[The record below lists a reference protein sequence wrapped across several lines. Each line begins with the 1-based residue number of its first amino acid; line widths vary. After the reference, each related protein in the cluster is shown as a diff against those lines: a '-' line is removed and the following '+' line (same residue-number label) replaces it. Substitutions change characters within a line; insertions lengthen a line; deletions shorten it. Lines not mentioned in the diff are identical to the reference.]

1 MRWLGVAAAALILCA
16 VLLPSAPAPSH
27 QACTL
32 LGCLVTLPTLGST
45 AAPPKAPC
53 LGDGESGKRVQL
65 FYGQV
70 AGQTDQ
76 SSTTIPKIQA
86 AADTVNQAWR
96 KAGNENVR
104 WACNSSGETV
114 IHVLLPSA
122 TFDAATATLRSLGYT
137 SPDRIY
143 SIVETGPSPNGLAG
157 QAVIP
162 PDDRATDNLANTGP
176 WYDIVWQL
184 SASTLMHEQGH
195 NMGAVQNSAPHS
207 TDAGHC
213 YQYND
218 VMCYNDGGLY
228 FQDGGQMIACTQGQ
242 TLAAEWDCGRDD
254 YFNPA
259 PPAGSYLATH
269 WNLYNSEFVAPA

>member
-1 MRWLGVAAAALILCA
+1 MA
-16 VLLPSAPAPSH
+16 
-27 QACTL
+27 
-32 LGCLVTLPTLGST
+32 
-45 AAPPKAPC
+45 
-53 LGDGESGKRVQL
+53 KRVKKL
-65 FYGQV
+65 HL
-70 AGQTDQ
+70 
-76 SSTTIPKIQA
+76 
-86 AADTVNQAWR
+86 NR
-96 KAGNENVR
+96 E
-104 WACNSSGETV
+104 
-114 IHVLLPSA
+114 
-122 TFDAATATLRSLGYT
+122 TLRSLGYT

-213 YQYND
+213 YQLND

-228 FQDGGQMIACTQGQ
+228 FQDGGQMIACNQGQ
-242 TLAAEWDCGRDD
+242 TLADEWDGGAYAQVVAQFARRWFVGLRGDLIGLPSSSVTARTARGALSVT
-254 YFNPA
+254 FQ
-259 PPAGSYLATH
+259 G
-269 WNLYNSEFVAPA
+269 SEFMRVRAYAEVEKGNLSFGDATVVPVVTPDWAPAAFLQLEISIGAHGAHPF

>member
-1 MRWLGVAAAALILCA
+1 MRRLGVAAAALILCA
-16 VLLPSAPAPSH
+16 FLLPSAPAPSH
-27 QACTL
+27 PACTL

-76 SSTTIPKIQA
+76 SSTMIPKIQA

-96 KAGNENVR
+96 NAGNENVR

-114 IHVLLPSA
+114 INVLLPSA

-162 PDDRATDNLANTGP
+162 PDDRATDNLANTARGTT
-176 WYDIVWQL
+176 
-184 SASTLMHEQGH
+184 SSG
-195 NMGAVQNSAPHS
+195 NSALRRLCTNRATTWALCRTLRPIQPTPVTAISS
-207 TDAGHC
+207 T
-213 YQYND
+213 
-218 VMCYNDGGLY
+218 
-228 FQDGGQMIACTQGQ
+228 T
-242 TLAAEWDCGRDD
+242 
-254 YFNPA
+254 
-259 PPAGSYLATH
+259 
-269 WNLYNSEFVAPA
+269 